1 MNLDITEAAA
11 EWYKDEFD
19 ISQKANLRLFVRYGG
34 VGGLVPGFSIGI
46 NIEEPNQIYVEKTIN
61 NLTIYIEEKD
71 AWYRSEE
78 HTSELQSRFD
88 LVCRLLL
95 EKKKK

>member
-19 ISQKANLRLFVRYGG
+19 LSQKANLRLFVRYGG

-46 NIEEPNQIYVEKTIN
+46 NIEEPNQIYAKKTIN
-61 NLTIYIEEKD
+61 SLTIYIEEKD
-71 AWYRSEE
+71 AWY
-78 HTSELQSRFD
+78 FGDKD
-88 LVCRLLL
+88 LLIEFNYNLH
-95 EKKKK
+95 EPKFIYK